1 MLVLGV
7 GLASHAE
14 LAVVVRASEGQG
26 VRAGGG
32 WERRRDGGMVGMKSR
47 TVRRIDGKSRGF
59 TKVVEFS
66 MTMI

>member
-1 MLVLGV
+1 MLGV

-14 LAVVVRASEGQG
+14 LAVVVRASE
-26 VRAGGG
+26 AGECGPV
-32 WERRRDGGMVGMKSR
+32 EDGREEGMVGMKSR

-59 TKVVEFS
+59 TVVVSFS